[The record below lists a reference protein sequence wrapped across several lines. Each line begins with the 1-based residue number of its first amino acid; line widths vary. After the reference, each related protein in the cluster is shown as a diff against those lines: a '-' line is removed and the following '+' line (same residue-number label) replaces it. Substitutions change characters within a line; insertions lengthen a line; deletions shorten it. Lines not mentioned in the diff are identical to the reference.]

1 MRSECTCHFQVNIF
15 SGTCLNSNF
24 LFHSVEPG
32 TLRGYK
38 ELSYLL
44 ILKPEYEINFCC
56 VKSLR
61 IGGCLL
67 DSTAHPSLTS
77 REHECISPISVC
89 MCAIAQPV
97 FDSPQ
102 PQGL

>member
-1 MRSECTCHFQVNIF
+1 MRCECTCHFKVNIF
-15 SGTCLNSNF
+15 SGTCLISNF

-38 ELSYLL
+38 EPSYLL
-44 ILKPEYEINFCC
+44 ILKPEYEINFCW

-67 DSTAHPSLTS
+67 DSIAHPSLTN
-77 REHECISPISVC
+77 REHE
-89 MCAIAQPV
+89 
-97 FDSPQ
+97 
-102 PQGL
+102 